1 LGFLLLC
8 RNSEVVIIDA
18 QTMASKPVAV
28 ISLPSKV
35 PSGFHSIFL
44 SQEQL
49 SNQNG
54 KPKQLT
60 H

>member
-1 LGFLLLC
+1 
-8 RNSEVVIIDA
+8 VIIDA